1 MILII
6 NLINKIYSYMRG
18 INMYLL
24 YFLIGRIYYT
34 LRILNNYLFSLEHS
48 HQRL

>member
-18 INMYLL
+18 IYMYLL
-24 YFLIGRIYYT
+24 YFFIGRIYYT
-34 LRILNNYLFSLEHS
+34 LRIFNNYLFSLEHS